1 MRRMMS
7 QGKNPNRVR
16 KNKTAR
22 LKAKIRSKQ
31 RRRLA
36 RMAK

>member
-1 MRRMMS
+1 MRRVTPK
-7 QGKNPNRVR
+7 GKNLNRAR
-16 KNKTAR
+16 KPKTNR